1 MHPDDPPPDDFA
13 RDDRQPPDS
22 DRDAPRPEEG
32 GPFNVVPVPIT
43 VSRPAHQRV
52 MQLWQWFY
60 VTGHRAVETETP
72 PGGVMLTV
80 FNQLAL
86 LATEDPD
93 IVRQYVDT
101 VAEMS
106 PAAIGGAAVGA
117 AELRDTL
124 RHALDASDDPA
135 ADGADTHDSDPDESA
150 AA

>member
-1 MHPDDPPPDDFA
+1 MNPDDPPPDDFTH
-13 RDDRQPPDS
+13 DDLDHAVVDPDAAS
-22 DRDAPRPEEG
+22 PEPG
-32 GPFNVVPVPIT
+32 GAFNVVPVPIT

-60 VTGHRAVETETP
+60 VTGHRAVETDTP

-93 IVRQYVDT
+93 IVREYVDT

-106 PAAIGGAAVGA
+106 RAAIGGAAVGA

-135 ADGADTHDSDPDESA
+135 PDDEETDDSGPDESA